1 MQLVYLREQHLPD
14 SGGVGSGADT
24 GLDGASS
31 TSSSPAK
38 SVPSGGGAPPQ
49 EAFAGD
55 TGDVNGPIAE
65 CLAASWQGLV
75 PDHKTFREE
84 HGNVPHKA
92 LLELQQKLISLVGTA
107 ISKHVDTTSTASK
120 ASDVAL
126 AAAATAQE
134 V

>member
-1 MQLVYLREQHLPD
+1 MQFLYLREQHLQD
-14 SGGVGSGADT
+14 SGDVGGGADIVP
-24 GLDGASS
+24 DGASN
-31 TSSSPAK
+31 TNSSPAK
-38 SVPSGGGAPPQ
+38 SVSSGGGGPPQ

-92 LLELQQKLISLVGTA
+92 LLVLQRKLISLCATA

-126 AAAATAQE
+126 AAVATAQE

>member
-1 MQLVYLREQHLPD
+1 MQFLYLREQHLPD
-14 SGGVGSGADT
+14 SGGVGGGADIVS
-24 GLDGASS
+24 DGASN
-31 TSSSPAK
+31 TNSSPAK
-38 SVPSGGGAPPQ
+38 SVSSGGGGPPQ
-49 EAFAGD
+49 EAFAGY
-55 TGDVNGPIAE
+55 TGDANGPIAE